1 MEAYC
6 IYIYI
11 ALKSDRPNADK
22 SEKCLKFTLWNLQQQ
37 QFNVFHWGELKFEVP
52 KVKVSL
58 PPAKQGEAAW
68 GTSGQVAPSIYIR
81 IGRIPQL

>member
-1 MEAYC
+1 
-6 IYIYI
+6 
-11 ALKSDRPNADK
+11 
-22 SEKCLKFTLWNLQQQ
+22 LQQQ